1 MWVRYNMAPWWARWL
16 VTSAWMAL
24 WFLLF
29 CWAVIQ
35 PRHHW
40 WTPWPMWVVIA
51 GLAGFGLLA
60 AVPITLLT
68 QPVVNTYATVLDGL
82 TRPQRTAVARALR
95 TEPIPTDPAV
105 LTAAVRA
112 ADLARAYRNKVTPTR
127 RRLGWVLIGI
137 FAIALPVLE
146 FLADR
151 PQLALLYLAL
161 ALVILVLQAGPEWI
175 RRRRAPHLAR
185 LRAAAAADPQVAAA
199 VAQTVSPAVPTPR
212 ERWLRVGLVV
222 ILAIGAGVAV
232 GFLSH
237 TSNRD
242 CRTATAAARYI
253 SDQEDLLDA
262 RRIGPGGPDLAEYRE
277 WSDHL
282 QRYADRVSEP
292 GLGRHLQQIA
302 DLSATA
308 VSIVEHARTPAA
320 ANDTTGILPRSYL
333 TIVRRLI
340 DTDTQMLKEC
350 TR

>member
-1 MWVRYNMAPWWARWL
+1 
-16 VTSAWMAL
+16 MAL

-68 QPVVNTYATVLDGL
+68 QPVVNTYAAVLNGL
-82 TRPQRTAVARALR
+82 TRPQRAAVARALR
-95 TEPIPTDPAV
+95 SEPVPVDPTV

-112 ADLARAYRNKVTPTR
+112 SDLAGAYRSRVTPAR

-161 ALVILVLQAGPEWI
+161 ALVILALQAGPEWI
-175 RRRRAPHLAR
+175 RRRREPHLVR

-199 VAQTVSPAVPTPR
+199 VAQAVSPAVPTAR

-222 ILAIGAGVAV
+222 ILAVGAGVAV

-237 TSNRD
+237 ASGRD

-253 SDQEDLLDA
+253 SDHEDLLDP
-262 RRIGPGGPDLAEYRE
+262 RRIEPGGPDLAEYRA
-277 WSDHL
+277 WSDRL
-282 QRYADRVSEP
+282 QRYPSQVSTP
-292 GLGRHLQQIA
+292 DIARQLQRIA
-302 DLSATA
+302 DLSADA
-308 VSIVEHARTPAA
+308 VSVVEHARTPAA
-320 ANDTTGILPRSYL
+320 ANDTTGILLRSYL
-333 TIVRRLI
+333 GVVQRLVN
-340 DTDTQMLKEC
+340 TDTQMLEDC